1 MKASALLT
9 SMDMPIGKCI
19 GNSLEVLEC
28 VAALNKPEEM
38 PAHLKELVLSLGII
52 NTAFLIHSN

>member
-19 GNSLEVLEC
+19 GNSVEVLEC
-28 VAALNKPEEM
+28 VAALNKPDEM
-38 PAHLKELVLSLGII
+38 PADLKELVLSLGS
-52 NTAFLIHSN
+52 TAMLHS